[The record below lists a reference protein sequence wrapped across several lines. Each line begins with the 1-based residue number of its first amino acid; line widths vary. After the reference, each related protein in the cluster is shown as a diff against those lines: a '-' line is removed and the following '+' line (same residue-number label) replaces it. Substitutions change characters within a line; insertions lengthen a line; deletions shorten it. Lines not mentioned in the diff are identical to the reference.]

1 MNLPFIFDITIGIIF
16 IYLTL
21 SLLASEI
28 QELVTTLLQWRAVH
42 FKESIEGILAG
53 DSRDSEELAR
63 IRELANA
70 LYAHPL
76 IEVLN
81 QEAKGNLARIPRYFN
96 RFFGSLYRQSIRIL
110 HKVLGKAEPQFLFGK
125 NKFSGPSYIDFK
137 TLSTSFLETIGIS
150 QFALRITTLKLQL
163 FVQRELLQTIAVIIQ
178 DKIAGFSDIED
189 SEDSEASENPDEPA
203 SASTSAN
210 LNQLSAL
217 ASLDVDEDWI
227 GYSSPREEL
236 SIMRNFNRLKGN
248 LRQIIQDYKNN
259 EISLAVAVDRISD
272 SVNNY
277 VARASR
283 TNSELNDKIADL
295 TALRD
300 DLFGESP
307 PDSPNP
313 NEKNQTLETTEKT
326 FLKRRLQISISETIG
341 IIKACCLIN
350 KIWQH
355 PNYRWFIE
363 MADQPG
369 SDDWETAFYNQ
380 LREDFSTPGK
390 FEELVGLTKPTDN
403 HTQQND
409 KVPQKIDP
417 VTKQNI
423 RKGLTFLA
431 ASKAIQNSEEF
442 ELLETKVMQ
451 VSEIVKNN
459 LPESLEQN
467 LTSLAQQAQNKLEDV
482 KDELERLQDETAKWF
497 NRSMDRA
504 SGVYKR
510 NARLVALLIGF
521 IVAVMINADTL
532 HIVQRLA
539 SDQPLRDA
547 ISQSASSFAEREEN
561 LSALTTEIEQASSQI
576 PLPIGWG
583 ESNRNNQRTAIQ
595 PWETRFGIWGS
606 RFRYALGWLISGIAI
621 SMGASFW
628 YGILGKVIDIRST
641 GKKTDSDVGPGTAV
655 PLPPAK
661 SE

>member
-1 MNLPFIFDITIGIIF
+1 MNLPFIFDIVIGIIF

-28 QELVTTLLQWRAVH
+28 QELITTLLQWRAVH

-53 DSRDSEELAR
+53 DSRDSKELAQ
-63 IRELANA
+63 IRDLANA

-110 HKVLGKAEPQFLFGK
+110 HKISGKSEPQFLFGK
-125 NKFSGPSYIDFK
+125 DKFSGPSYIDFK

-150 QFALRITTLKLQL
+150 QFALRITALKLQL
-163 FVQRELLQTIAVIIQ
+163 FVQRELLQAIAVIIQ
-178 DKIAGFSDIED
+178 DKIADVSGIAS
-189 SEDSEASENPDEPA
+189 SEDSETSENPNEPQSSHNA
-203 SASTSAN
+203 SFDQLNELTN
-210 LNQLSAL
+210 LNEDD
-217 ASLDVDEDWI
+217 DVI
-227 GYSSPREEL
+227 GYPLPEDNL
-236 SIMRNFNRLKGN
+236 SVMRDFNRLKRN

-259 EISLAVAVDRISD
+259 EIPLAVAVDRISD

-277 VARASR
+277 VARTSR
-283 TNSELNDKIADL
+283 GNSELSDKIGDL

-307 PDSPNP
+307 SDSPNS
-313 NEKNQTLETTEKT
+313 NQQNQTLDTTEKT

-341 IIKACCLIN
+341 IIKTCYLIN

-355 PNYRWFIE
+355 PSYQRFIQI
-363 MADQPG
+363 ADQPG
-369 SDDWETAFYNQ
+369 SEAWETAFYNQ
-380 LREDFSTPGK
+380 LQDDFSTRGK
-390 FEELVGLTKPTDN
+390 FEELAGLTETTDEDP
-403 HTQQND
+403 QRND
-409 KVPQKIDP
+409 EDPQKIDKI
-417 VTKQNI
+417 TRQNI

-510 NARLVALLIGF
+510 NARLVALLIGI

-539 SDQPLRDA
+539 NDQPLRDA

-595 PWETRFGIWGS
+595 PWETRFGVWGS

-641 GKKTDSDVGPGTAV
+641 GKKTDSQVGPGTAV
-655 PLPPAK
+655 PLPPADSK
-661 SE
+661 R